1 VKWRDLKHLFR
12 PPHPITHTDFSR
24 PQRQRSGETFGGVV
38 VVVAWRAQT
47 KAIDR
52 DELI

>member
-1 VKWRDLKHLFR
+1 VER
-12 PPHPITHTDFSR
+12 PS
-24 PQRQRSGETFGGVV
+24 GVV